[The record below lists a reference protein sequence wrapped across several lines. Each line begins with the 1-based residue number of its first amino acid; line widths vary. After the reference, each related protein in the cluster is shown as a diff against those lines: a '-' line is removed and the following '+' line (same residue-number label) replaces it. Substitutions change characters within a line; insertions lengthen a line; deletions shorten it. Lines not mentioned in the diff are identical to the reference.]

1 MYELIIYEE
10 DITVSLQNRIES
22 LKVKHATI
30 ENALDAYS
38 KIPRPNEIELAALK
52 KQKLAIK
59 DELETISPH

>member
-38 KIPRPNEIELAALK
+38 KIPHPNEIELAALK

>member
-1 MYELIIYEE
+1 MYELTIYEE
-10 DITVSLQNRIES
+10 DTTVSLQNRIES

-38 KIPRPNEIELAALK
+38 KIPHPNEIELAALK

>member
-1 MYELIIYEE
+1 VYELIIYEE

>member
-1 MYELIIYEE
+1 MYELTIYEE

>member
-1 MYELIIYEE
+1 MYELTIYEE

-38 KIPRPNEIELAALK
+38 KIPHPNEIELAALK

>member
-1 MYELIIYEE
+1 MYALTIYEE
-10 DITVSLQNRIES
+10 DTTVSLQNRIES

-30 ENALDAYS
+30 ENVLVAQS
-38 KIPRPNEIELAALK
+38 KIPHPNEIELAALK

>member
-1 MYELIIYEE
+1 VYELIIYEE

-38 KIPRPNEIELAALK
+38 KIPHPNEIELAALK